1 MIFLGGQCRVNGD
14 LIIGL
19 VTVRQTQVII
29 LQLNINIGQDEL
41 ENTTKNTQDM
51 KGD

>member
-1 MIFLGGQCRVNGD
+1 MILLGGQCRVDGD

-29 LQLNINIGQDEL
+29 LQLNINVGQDEL
-41 ENTTKNTQDM
+41 ENTTKNTQNM
-51 KGD
+51 RGE